1 MAVDL
6 TPATLIP
13 EPLSHGSHTALLQQ
27 FPASYQRAMLPII
40 RPRVPESGIAAK
52 RRALRARPFQLM
64 ERDREVLRAVY
75 RYRAL
80 DRQQV
85 QALLFPT
92 MQKTCTRLQLLYQH
106 GFVERL
112 YRPSHLAHVRRGPV
126 YRLGK
131 RGAKIVADEHLTD
144 LTHFDY
150 WGKGDDRDGH
160 QTEVGPV
167 YLEHLVLLADIRIA
181 LERAATTAGCDV
193 PLWRDEWDIRRA
205 KQGDPIRFDATK
217 NKKAVTIHLI
227 PDGYFVLTTP
237 AGQTGHFF
245 LEADRGTES
254 IMEKWRR
261 KILSYKT
268 LFSSGLFHE
277 RYGVGERATAF
288 RVLVVTPSH
297 ARATHITAAAER
309 YGDAGLARL
318 FLATSIPDVVG
329 NPLTTPIW
337 HRGGIPEAQAIL

>member
-1 MAVDL
+1 MTVDL

-13 EPLSHGSHTALLQQ
+13 EPLSHRSHTALQYQ
-27 FPASYQRAMLPII
+27 SHTSYPRAMLPII
-40 RPRVPESGIAAK
+40 RPRISEDGIAAK
-52 RRALRARPFQLM
+52 RRAFRARPFQLM

-75 RYRAL
+75 RYRVL

-85 QALLFPT
+85 QVLLFPT
-92 MQKTCTRLQLLYQH
+92 LQKTCTRLQLLYQH

-112 YRPSHLAHVRRGPV
+112 YRLSHLAHVRRGPV

-131 RGAKIVADEHLTD
+131 RGAKLLADEHLTD

-150 WGKGDDRDGH
+150 WGRGDDRDGH
-160 QTEVGPV
+160 QTEVGPM

-181 LERAATTAGCDV
+181 LEQAATTSNCNV

-205 KQGDPIRFDATK
+205 KLGDPIRIEGTQNAK
-217 NKKAVTIHLI
+217 PVTIHLI
-227 PDGYFVLTTP
+227 PDGYFSLTTP
-237 AGQTGHFF
+237 TGQTGHFF
-245 LEADRGTES
+245 IEADRGTES

-268 LFSSGLFHE
+268 LFSSGMFHE
-277 RYGVGERATAF
+277 RYGVGERTTAF
-288 RVLVVTPSH
+288 RVLVVTPSQ
-297 ARATHITAAAER
+297 ARATHIKAAAER

-318 FLATSIPDVVG
+318 FLAACIPDVVG
-329 NPLTTPIW
+329 NPLIAPIW
-337 HRGGIPEAQAIL
+337 HRGGIPETQAIL